1 MSISSELLNRA
12 DHKCELC
19 GSDQHLQVWQVSFAP
34 EGANSDVLVC
44 ETCQSQ
50 LNNGD
55 LVGSHW
61 RCLSDSMWSPV
72 AAVQVQ
78 AWRTLKMLDAEVW
91 AQELLDMLYLD
102 EELMAWASAGVAQQD
117 AEPSVRCLDSNGVQ
131 LAAGDNVVVIK
142 DLPVKGTSMVAKR
155 GTAVRGISLTDN
167 PEHIEG
173 RVNGQRIVLLSCYV
187 KKS

>member
-12 DHKCELC
+12 AHKCELC
-19 GSDQHLQVWQVSFAP
+19 GSEQHLQVWSVSDAP
-34 EGANSDVLVC
+34 EGTNSDVLVC
-44 ETCQSQ
+44 EACAEQ
-50 LNNGD
+50 LSSGELNSN
-55 LVGSHW
+55 HW

-72 AAVQVQ
+72 PAVQVQ
-78 AWRTLKMLDAEVW
+78 AWRTLKALDAEVW

-102 EELMAWASAGVAQQD
+102 EDLMAWAKSGVSEAV
-117 AEPSVRCLDSNGVQ
+117 ESGVRCLDANGAQ
-131 LAAGDNVVVIK
+131 LAAGDSVVVIK

>member
-12 DHKCELC
+12 EHKCELC
-19 GSDQHLQVWQVSFAP
+19 GSDQHLQVWQVSDSP
-34 EGANSDVLVC
+34 DGEGADVLVC
-44 ETCQSQ
+44 EICQSQ
-50 LNNGD
+50 LSSGD
-55 LVGSHW
+55 LLSNHW

-78 AWRTLKMLDAEVW
+78 AWRTLKNLDSEVW

-102 EELMAWASAGVAQQD
+102 DQLMVWAKAGVAQK
-117 AEPSVRCLDSNGVQ
+117 EGESGVRCLDSNGVQ

-173 RVNGQRIVLLSCYV
+173 RVNGQRIVILSCYV